1 MNTKRYESIDNR
13 EVVHEIKIGNV
24 VLEITKKVDNR
35 SGRVYFDYRTV
46 REFTKGNDDV
56 RGPYCQQRDLR
67 DNIIACVK
75 CMEWI
80 SQKHKELRNAFNG
93 DFYSE

>member
-1 MNTKRYESIDNR
+1 MRKNYSSVENR
-13 EVVHEIKIGNV
+13 TVVHEVKVGNV
-24 VLEITKKVDNR
+24 VLEITKKVDGR

-46 REFTKGNDDV
+46 REFVKNNEDT

-67 DNIIACVK
+67 DNIVACVK

-80 SQKHKELRNAFNG
+80 SQEHKAIKKLNVGE
-93 DFYSE
+93 FYSE

>member
-1 MNTKRYESIDNR
+1 MKRKKYESSENR
-13 EVVHEIKIGNV
+13 KIVHEIKVGNV
-24 VLEITKKVDNR
+24 VLEITKKVDGR
-35 SGRVYFDYRTV
+35 SGRTYFDYRTV
-46 REFTKGNDDV
+46 REFFKNNEDV

-80 SQKHKELRNAFNG
+80 SQEHKALRKSSNE
-93 DFYSE
+93 DYY